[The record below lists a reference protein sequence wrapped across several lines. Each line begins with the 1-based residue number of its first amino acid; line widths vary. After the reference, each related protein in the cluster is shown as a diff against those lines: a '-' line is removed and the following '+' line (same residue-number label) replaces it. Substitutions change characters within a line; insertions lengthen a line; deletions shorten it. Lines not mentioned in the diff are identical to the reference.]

1 MRHRQYMLEMQ
12 KLRFV
17 DPCRNSET
25 KTLEEFAKSQEDRR
39 KVISED
45 ISKFSEKSRDNVREC
60 ISKVLSELRE
70 RIVSEIALDEERKK
84 NNPI

>member
-1 MRHRQYMLEMQ
+1 MKHRQYMLEME

-17 DPCRNSET
+17 DICRNSDT
-25 KTLEEFAKSQEDRR
+25 KSIHDFSKVQEDRR
-39 KVISED
+39 KVISDE
-45 ISKFSEKSRDNVREC
+45 ISKFSGKSRENVKEC